1 MKRAVSGGAG
11 WGGLPEAALAVALAG
26 AVLFLNPY
34 SGLGAEA
41 DRSLL
46 LLLAALV
53 GAAAARWRSRDTR
66 GRAEAGGEGAAPR
79 RAMTWLAAAWAGWL
93 LVSAVAAPDP
103 VRGLLGELPRLQG
116 AAGRLAG
123 PLLFLALLP
132 LASPDRTRRWTGWL
146 LVAATAA
153 AAHALLQAAG
163 ADPLA
168 WRNPDL
174 SPVVGNQGNPGFLGL
189 VLLVALPWALARLGR
204 GRGSLA
210 AGALPA
216 AAMVAALLL
225 TRSRGVLFGLAFGLV
240 LFGAHRASV
249 RRARLRWLP
258 AGLLAV
264 ALLVGCGLAA
274 GAGDA
279 WQEEAGGTGGQR
291 LLLWGAVRKLLSSE
305 PARLITG
312 WGPEGLALALP
323 RHLPDELPALA
334 WAPGQYHD
342 RAHNLE
348 LDLLASL
355 GVPGLLLGLGLF
367 AAAAWAALRPQ
378 GDGGAVPAPSGGAAL
393 LAALGGLFVALQFS
407 FLTAGAELLL
417 WLLLLVAP
425 VAGRPA
431 GEPAGEPAAAPSKRA
446 RAVQRQEGG
455 LEEALLPVTGLVL
468 VLLLFALRTPPQAAA
483 APPRWALPALLALA
497 VAGGWVLRG
506 ASRPGRPAG
515 LGWLVPPGLF
525 WLGTEL
531 LLANQRP
538 HGEHLALFLAAG
550 ALAAAGIARAVGRER
565 GEGSP
570 AGGSSRVAAS
580 LAAVLLLALALPVLA
595 SLFAGPPLGAGE
607 TELAQGRPGL
617 ALPELERAARLAP
630 YLSSPRILA
639 ARAEVRLAGAAG
651 GAERDRRLAS
661 AAARLLAWAER
672 RPLDPRVAGELGNLH
687 GAWAAGTA
695 EAGLR
700 LERSAEAERW
710 HRRDLARAPA
720 SAAAHRNLALVLLD
734 RGAIPEALDL
744 LERAVA
750 LAPRSVESWLLL
762 ARARLDAEEAAGALA
777 AARRAVD
784 TDPRRA
790 LDRSLAVARAAPR
803 DLRAQRDLALVA
815 AVAGEGRLAADA
827 LGAAEALAT
836 PADAALLGELRAQLA
851 ELGGP

>member
-1 MKRAVSGGAG
+1 
-11 WGGLPEAALAVALAG
+11 
-26 AVLFLNPY
+26 
-34 SGLGAEA
+34 
-41 DRSLL
+41 
-46 LLLAALV
+46 
-53 GAAAARWRSRDTR
+53 
-66 GRAEAGGEGAAPR
+66 
-79 RAMTWLAAAWAGWL
+79 MTWLAAAWAGWL

-174 SPVVGNQGNPGFLGL
+174 SPVVGTQGNPGFLGL

-291 LLLWGAVRKLLSSE
+291 LLLWGAVRELLSSE

-497 VAGGWVLRG
+497 VAGGGCSGGLAARPAGWARLARPARALLARYRAAPREPEAPRRAPRPLPRG
-506 ASRPGRPAG
+506 RGVGGGGDRPGR
-515 LGWLVPPGLF
+515 
-525 WLGTEL
+525 
-531 LLANQRP
+531 
-538 HGEHLALFLAAG
+538 
-550 ALAAAGIARAVGRER
+550 
-565 GEGSP
+565 
-570 AGGSSRVAAS
+570 
-580 LAAVLLLALALPVLA
+580 
-595 SLFAGPPLGAGE
+595 GAGE
-607 TELAQGRPGL
+607 GRGLPGRRVEPGGGEPGGGPPARARSAGPRLALRRSAPGRRGDRARPG
-617 ALPELERAARLAP
+617 AAG
-630 YLSSPRILA
+630 
-639 ARAEVRLAGAAG
+639 AGAAG
-651 GAERDRRLAS
+651 AGAGRSPRPVPLLAPDPRGAGGGAPRRRGRRSGARPPPGFGRGAPARLGGAPAARSAGRGRAGEPARRL
-661 AAARLLAWAER
+661 
-672 RPLDPRVAGELGNLH
+672 GG
-687 GAWAAGTA
+687 
-695 EAGLR
+695 
-700 LERSAEAERW
+700 
-710 HRRDLARAPA
+710 RDGRGRAPA
-720 SAAAHRNLALVLLD
+720 RTVRGGGALAPARSREGPGERRRASEPRPRAARP
-734 RGAIPEALDL
+734 GAIPEALDL

-790 LDRSLAVARAAPR
+790 LGRSLAVARAAPR